1 MQTVI
6 TYLVLLLSGTTLHA
20 QNTIEVSLTKFT
32 SNEGIAMVGLYNEAG
47 DFLDKTFMSI
57 SSEIIDKEAKVTFTD
72 VPDGIY
78 AISSYHDEDNDGAL
92 NMILGM
98 IPSESYACSNGARG
112 FFGPPK
118 WEDAMFEVK
127 DGETRKMDIRY

>member
-1 MQTVI
+1 M
-6 TYLVLLLSGTTLHA
+6 LLLTGTALQA
-20 QNTIEVSLTKFT
+20 QNKIEVSLTNFDSDT
-32 SNEGIAMVGLYNEAG
+32 GVVMVGLYNVEAN
-47 DFLDKTFMSI
+47 FLEDPFMSI
-57 SSEIIDKEAKVTFTD
+57 SSEISNKETKVTFAD

-78 AISSYHDEDNDGAL
+78 AISSYHDEDEDGAL
-92 NMILGM
+92 NMLLGM

>member
-1 MQTVI
+1 M
-6 TYLVLLLSGTTLHA
+6 LLLTGTTLHA
-20 QNTIEVSLTKFT
+20 QNTIEVSLTKFD
-32 SNEGIAMVGLYNEAG
+32 SNEGIVLVGLYNDAG

-57 SSEIIDKEAKVTFTD
+57 SSEIVDKEAKVIFTD

-78 AISSYHDEDNDGAL
+78 AISSYHDEDDNGSL

-98 IPSESYACSNGARG
+98 IPSESYGCSNGARG

-118 WEDAMFEVK
+118 WENAKFEVK
-127 DGETRKMDIRY
+127 DGETRKMDIRL